1 MIDEM
6 HKNKRKVCSNQELF
20 HKKKNSKIRSDKRKR
35 AVIVQQVQD
44 GGDPGR
50 TYYDSEEKGK
60 RMNIQLIITLLIL
73 AFMIFMFMWQK
84 FPMGVTTMTC
94 CALLAAFGILEP
106 TEAFSGFTNQ
116 SIILVA
122 PMMALSSAITKTG
135 IVPTIRKKVDELG
148 GKTGMI
154 LIVFFYL
161 IVIAFVQFLPA
172 TATFSI
178 MVVFLTTLSSTGEVT
193 PSRLLMPML
202 GISCAWKGFLPI
214 GMGATS
220 FATVNARYS
229 SIITNESYWLQM
241 FDKFK
246 VMLLPVVCLTAYCL
260 IAWRVL
266 PKEGSINTK
275 GLKTVKDTEVLPRN
289 KEILVYAVFI
299 AVMAVLVL
307 NKWTGKLMYV
317 APALGVLVLLYG
329 GALKVPEVTKA
340 LTADMIFLMA
350 GVLGVAAAMGKT
362 GAGDMIGN
370 AILGIL
376 GGNPSSLM
384 VMFLFT
390 TVCIIMTTF
399 MSNSATSNILYTVAA
414 TVCLAGNW
422 DPRGIM
428 LIVAIANVISLGF
441 PSGAA
446 ETALIYAAGNY
457 QVSKVVK
464 FTVPYIVIAI
474 VSIAV
479 SANFWYP
486 IYG

>member
-1 MIDEM
+1 MT
-6 HKNKRKVCSNQELF
+6 S
-20 HKKKNSKIRSDKRKR
+20 
-35 AVIVQQVQD
+35 
-44 GGDPGR
+44 
-50 TYYDSEEKGK
+50 
-60 RMNIQLIITLLIL
+60 QLIITLAIL
-73 AFMIFMFMWQK
+73 AFMIIMFVWQK

-94 CALLAAFGILEP
+94 CALLAAFGILSP
-106 TEAFSGFTNQ
+106 SEAFSGFANN

-122 PMMALSSAITKTG
+122 PMMVLSSAITKTSV
-135 IVPTIRKKVDELG
+135 VPYIRKKVNSLS
-148 GKTGMI
+148 GKKGIVLI
-154 LIVFFYL
+154 LFFYL
-161 IVIAFVQFLPA
+161 VVIAFVQFIPA

-178 MVVFLTTLSSTGEVT
+178 MIVFLASLSNDGEVT
-193 PSRLLMPML
+193 PTRLLMPML

-220 FATVNARYS
+220 FATINARYET
-229 SIITNESYWLQM
+229 IITDENLWLQM

-246 VMLLPVVCLTAYCL
+246 VSLLPVVCLTIWCL
-260 IAWRVL
+260 VGWKLLPRTGKVDATKAKEVKETATL
-266 PKEGSINTK
+266 PKAQET
-275 GLKTVKDTEVLPRN
+275 
-289 KEILVYAVFI
+289 LVYVVFI

-317 APALGVLVLLYG
+317 APAIGVLVLIYG
-329 GALKVPEVTKA
+329 KALTIPEVTKA

-350 GVLGVAAAMGKT
+350 GVLGVASAMAKS
-362 GAGDMIGN
+362 GAGDLIGN
-370 AILGIL
+370 AILGVL
-376 GGNPSSLM
+376 GEHPSSLA

-390 TVCIIMTTF
+390 AVTVVMTTV
-399 MSNSATSNILYTVAA
+399 MSNSATSNVLYTVAA

-457 QVSKVVK
+457 KVSQVAK
-464 FTVPYIVIAI
+464 FTIPYILIAI
-474 VSIAV
+474 VTIAL
-479 SANFWYP
+479 SANFFYP

>member
-1 MIDEM
+1 
-6 HKNKRKVCSNQELF
+6 
-20 HKKKNSKIRSDKRKR
+20 
-35 AVIVQQVQD
+35 
-44 GGDPGR
+44 
-50 TYYDSEEKGK
+50 
-60 RMNIQLIITLLIL
+60 MNTQLIITLLIM
-73 AFMIFMFMWQK
+73 AFMIFMFVWQK

-94 CALLAAFGILEP
+94 CALLAIFGILSP

-122 PMMALSSAITKTG
+122 PMMALSSAITKTS
-135 IVPTIRKKVDELG
+135 IVPTIRKKVNDLS

-154 LIVFFYL
+154 LIVFFFL
-161 IVIAFVQFLPA
+161 IVIAFVQFIPA

-178 MVVFLTTLSSTGEVT
+178 MVVFLTTLGEDGEVT

-220 FATVNARYS
+220 FATINARYS
-229 SIITNESYWLQM
+229 EIITNEAYLLQM

-246 VMLLPVVCLTAYCL
+246 VMLLPVACLTIYCL
-260 IAWRVL
+260 IFWRIL
-266 PKEGSINTK
+266 PKHGNISTK
-275 GLKTVKDTEVLPRN
+275 GLKEVKDTDVLPPAQE
-289 KEILVYAVFI
+289 KLVYITFI

-307 NKWTGKLMYV
+307 NKWTGQLMYV
-317 APALGVLVLLYG
+317 APAAGVLVLIYG
-329 GALKVPEVTKA
+329 KALKVPEVTKA
-340 LTADMIFLMA
+340 LTSDMIFLMA
-350 GVLGVAAAMGKT
+350 GVLGVAQAMTST
-362 GAGDMIGN
+362 GAGEIMGN
-370 AILGIL
+370 AILNAL
-376 GGNPSSLM
+376 GGQPSSLA

-390 TVCIIMTTF
+390 AVCVVMTTF
-399 MSNSATSNILYTVAA
+399 MSNSATANILYTVAA

-422 DPRGIM
+422 DPRGVM
-428 LIVAIANVISLGF
+428 LIIAIANVISLGF

-457 QVSKVVK
+457 QVSKVLK
-464 FTVPYIVIAI
+464 FTIPYIIIAI
-474 VSIAV
+474 VTIAL